1 METVHIEH
9 GTLMARMEE
18 VAREVREWPDALR
31 RAVGIEPRSGESRP
45 HAEGSASDSQAQ
57 PASDTA
63 G

>member
-1 METVHIEH
+1 METVHFEH

-45 HAEGSASDSQAQ
+45 HAEESATHSQGQ
-57 PASDTA
+57 RASDTA

>member
-1 METVHIEH
+1 METVQIKH

-31 RAVGIEPRSGESRP
+31 RAVGIESRSGESRP
-45 HAEGSASDSQAQ
+45 HAEKSATQSHEQ
-57 PASDTA
+57 PANDSA